1 MFTLFTFAES
11 LSKSSKSL
19 VRVRIGCVN
28 LDDLKPG
35 ECRDLTKKE
44 INDLLKLCE

>member
-1 MFTLFTFAES
+1 MALGDK
-11 LSKSSKSL
+11 L
-19 VRVRIGCVN
+19 VN